1 MVNAILKTLHFFND
15 YERELHSAIHLRRQI
30 IAHMVGH
37 IDLLYKARYS
47 WKLWMAGGGGG
58 SFAKG
63 WPIQYLFMG
72 HVHEG

>member
-1 MVNAILKTLHFFND
+1 
-15 YERELHSAIHLRRQI
+15 
-30 IAHMVGH
+30 MVGH
-37 IDLLYKARYS
+37 IDLLYPVVKQGILE
-47 WKLWMAGGGGG
+47 KPWMAAGGGGG